1 MSNLKRLSL
10 LLLCLIFCFS
20 FTSCK
25 TEFLKQHKFKTIDFS
40 EAQKIQ
46 LVTSDEIYNILLLKS
61 ENGCVNINFVDEAP
75 KTLLDMSIKIT
86 NDFCEIQSD
95 DISFST
101 SINNFSNNFLPVIIY
116 KFLMETD
123 FTNEQF
129 EFKCDENLYVIEKT
143 VLGKTVVFKVQ
154 LSLDE
159 LSQCYI
165 LEIK

>member
-1 MSNLKRLSL
+1 
-10 LLLCLIFCFS
+10 
-20 FTSCK
+20 
-25 TEFLKQHKFKTIDFS
+25 
-40 EAQKIQ
+40 
-46 LVTSDEIYNILLLKS
+46 
-61 ENGCVNINFVDEAP
+61 
-75 KTLLDMSIKIT
+75 
-86 NDFCEIQSD
+86 
-95 DISFST
+95 
-101 SINNFSNNFLPVIIY
+101 
-116 KFLMETD
+116 METD

>member
-1 MSNLKRLSL
+1 
-10 LLLCLIFCFS
+10 
-20 FTSCK
+20 
-25 TEFLKQHKFKTIDFS
+25 
-40 EAQKIQ
+40 
-46 LVTSDEIYNILLLKS
+46 
-61 ENGCVNINFVDEAP
+61 
-75 KTLLDMSIKIT
+75 MSIKIT

>member
-1 MSNLKRLSL
+1 
-10 LLLCLIFCFS
+10 
-20 FTSCK
+20 
-25 TEFLKQHKFKTIDFS
+25 
-40 EAQKIQ
+40 
-46 LVTSDEIYNILLLKS
+46 
-61 ENGCVNINFVDEAP
+61 
-75 KTLLDMSIKIT
+75 MSIKIT

-159 LSQCYI
+159 SSQSYI
-165 LEIK
+165 IEIK

>member
-1 MSNLKRLSL
+1 
-10 LLLCLIFCFS
+10 
-20 FTSCK
+20 
-25 TEFLKQHKFKTIDFS
+25 
-40 EAQKIQ
+40 
-46 LVTSDEIYNILLLKS
+46 
-61 ENGCVNINFVDEAP
+61 
-75 KTLLDMSIKIT
+75 MSIKIT

-143 VLGKTVVFKVQ
+143 VLGKTVTFKVQ

-159 LSQCYI
+159 SSQSYI
-165 LEIK
+165 IEIK